1 MNLFVAGSRKYPE
14 PQEVIEFLHQLAA
27 QMPDTILVTGKNGI
41 VADTAEETAKQ
52 VGLELIGLKPT
63 EVNPTHYEMTVWAYG
78 DRAQA
83 VVEKARLRE
92 ITSTFDSFGKCAA
105 FRSMYGIKLAD
116 RLVAFWDGQ
125 SPGTSQ
131 EIEWA
136 RVKAIPISLKCPR
149 QPMQSLTP

>member
-14 PQEVIEFLHQLAA
+14 PQDVTQFLHQLSV

-41 VADTAEETAKQ
+41 VADTAEQYAKT

-63 EVNPTHYEMTVWAYG
+63 EVNPTRYEMTVWAYG

-92 ITSTFDSFGKCAA
+92 ITSTFDSFAKCAA

-125 SPGTSQ
+125 SPGTSH
-131 EIEWA
+131 EIEYA
-136 RVKAIPISLKCPR
+136 RVKKIPISVKRPGQL
-149 QPMQSLTP
+149 MELA